1 MTGLNRSHGK
11 ASPVFPAMRGA
22 RGGSLPAAA
31 PLQWN
36 ASNPPSPMPSD
47 TSDPAAP
54 AQAESD
60 TNLSPRR
67 RAWSAAN
74 VSPQSRALL
83 DRDERHFLRQSVS
96 TPCLETIVKAEG
108 VFIETASGRRLMDFH
123 GNNVH
128 HIGYGHPRL
137 KRAIA
142 EQMDALPFSPR
153 RFANEPA
160 VLLAEK
166 LAAIAPAGLS
176 KVLFTTGG
184 SDANEVAL
192 RIARAATGRFKTISF
207 WDAYHGSGFGAASV
221 SGESLFRSGPAGPL
235 LPGGQLVAP
244 FACYRCP
251 YCYPEKN
258 GEPLLELCKLAC
270 AKMVDYVLEKEGD
283 VAAVI
288 AEPARAVPYIAPPG
302 FWKTVRDACHRHGAL
317 LIFDEIP
324 TGLGKTGKMFACDHD
339 DVIPDI
345 LTVGKSL
352 GGGIVPIAACLT
364 RPALDVGASWA
375 FGHYTHEKNPVTARA
390 ALTTIEIIE
399 DEGLAENAARVGAS
413 ALERLRAMKE
423 TFDCIGDVRGSGLL
437 LGLELVTSRETKA
450 PAKDLAEAVM
460 YACLDRGLS
469 FKTTMGNVITL
480 TPPLTITMDQM
491 EWALDV
497 LEEALSASASSPPP
511 PP

>member
-1 MTGLNRSHGK
+1 
-11 ASPVFPAMRGA
+11 
-22 RGGSLPAAA
+22 
-31 PLQWN
+31 
-36 ASNPPSPMPSD
+36 MPIKPTDSI
-47 TSDPAAP
+47 AAP

-60 TNLSPRR
+60 TNLSTRR
-67 RAWSAAN
+67 RAWAAAN
-74 VSPQSRALL
+74 VGAASRDLL
-83 DRDERHFLRQSVS
+83 ARDERHFLRQSVS
-96 TPCLETIVKAEG
+96 TPCLETIVRAEG
-108 VFIETASGRRLMDFH
+108 IFIETASGRRLMDFH

-137 KRAIA
+137 KKAIA
-142 EQMDALPFSPR
+142 DQMDALPFSPR
-153 RFANEPA
+153 RFANAPA

-166 LAAIAPAGLS
+166 LASIAPPGLS
-176 KVLFTTGG
+176 KMLFTTGG

-221 SGESLFRSGPAGPL
+221 SGEALFRSGPAGPL

-251 YCYPEKN
+251 YGYPEKD
-258 GEPLLELCKLAC
+258 GAPVLDLCKVAC

-302 FWKTVRDACHRHGAL
+302 FWKIVRDACHRHGAL

-339 DVIPDI
+339 DVVPDI
-345 LTVGKSL
+345 LTLGKSL
-352 GGGIVPIAACLT
+352 GGGVVPIAACLT
-364 RPALDVGASWA
+364 RPDLDVGGKWA

-399 DEGLAENAARVGAS
+399 NEKLVENARIVGDY
-413 ALERLRAMKE
+413 ALHRLREMQARRA
-423 TFDCIGDVRGSGLL
+423 CIGDVRGRGLL
-437 LGLELVTSRETKA
+437 LGLELVDDRETKT
-450 PAKDLAEAVM
+450 PANDLAEAAM

-469 FKTTMGNVITL
+469 FKTTMGNVLTL
-480 TPPLTITMDQM
+480 TPPLTITRAEMD
-491 EWALDV
+491 WALDV
-497 LEEALSASASSPPP
+497 IEEALPSAPRSARR
-511 PP
+511 